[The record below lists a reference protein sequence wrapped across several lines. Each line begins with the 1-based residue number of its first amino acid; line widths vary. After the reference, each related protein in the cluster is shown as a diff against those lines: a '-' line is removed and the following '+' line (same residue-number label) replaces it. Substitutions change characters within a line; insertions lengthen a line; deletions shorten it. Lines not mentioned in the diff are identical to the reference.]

1 MASSE
6 GVDPA
11 RGEGLADKARE
22 WKEWVPLNPLL
33 DQLPQQFQRGLA
45 SSELHLTCVA
55 ALPHHLVLGTNVGLV
70 YLAHLPSANL
80 MRLYCEVRMLFL
92 VCGLEN

>member
-1 MASSE
+1 MAASE
-6 GVDPA
+6 GVDPS
-11 RGEGLADKARE
+11 RGKGSADLAGE
-22 WKEWVPLNPLL
+22 WKECVPLNPLL
-33 DQLPQQFQRGLA
+33 DQLPQHFQRGLT

-80 MRLYCEVRMLFL
+80 MRLYCEVWRLLL
-92 VCGLEN
+92 VRR